1 MGSNAEMF
9 CVEIETCVESSHYG
23 VLHVREGPPQAA
35 VARRRGAA
43 APATAPT
50 DMYLLVDGEICN
62 TIIIFHALL
71 YLPYVP
77 KTIY

>member
-1 MGSNAEMF
+1 MGPNAEMF

-23 VLHVREGPPQAA
+23 VLRVREGRRSPQSL
-35 VARRRGAA
+35 AA
-43 APATAPT
+43 AALT

>member
-23 VLHVREGPPQAA
+23 VLHVREGPPQPA
-35 VARRRGAA
+35 VARRRGGRGARHRA
-43 APATAPT
+43 
-50 DMYLLVDGEICN
+50 DGHVLVDGEICN

>member
-50 DMYLLVDGEICN
+50 DMYL
-62 TIIIFHALL
+62 
-71 YLPYVP
+71 
-77 KTIY
+77 